1 MAAEDGE
8 RGGPRRKPKL
18 LLGRTR
24 TRSTGEETKPEP
36 AGNGEE
42 TSAGSDKQTTCR
54 GRQSDAGKRRR
65 RWWSG
70 LSSAVSCIR
79 RQEDGEASPPEG
91 ALQRQEDGEA
101 SPPEGALQRQED
113 GEASPPEGALQRQE
127 DGEASPPEGALQ
139 RQEDGEASPP
149 EGALQRQKDGEASPP
164 EGALQR
170 QEDGEASPP
179 EGALQR
185 QEDGEASPP
194 EGALQRQEDGE
205 ASPPEGA
212 LQRQEDGEA
221 SPPEGALQRQDGEA
235 SPPEG
240 AVQRQDGEA
249 SPPEGALQRQE
260 ETRKMRNVLWRFVP
274 LRKKSSPW
282 FRTKLQKFFIRAGR
296 RRFVPPGHEEDTVL
310 GTDLCASGLA
320 EIPEGPPQVQ
330 MFCYQAEH
338 LPEEPEPTAEMAD
351 PEDGPV
357 PVQMAQINQVL
368 VRDVS
373 SEEDEV
379 LFDSELVVDL
389 HDQPKFQFPPED
401 KTVQMSVPPQP
412 STNGPSIRIQL
423 CPPDDSAQEEEEEE
437 EGWVGVASA
446 ESHLLHLICSDPTER
461 QLQQAARSLVRTAM
475 TAAVDQL
482 TGEQRGSGG
491 SAHLEP
497 PGAR

>member
-8 RGGPRRKPKL
+8 RGGPRRKPRL

-24 TRSTGEETKPEP
+24 TRSTGEETKPEL

-54 GRQSDAGKRRR
+54 GRQSAAGKRRR

-149 EGALQRQKDGEASPP
+149 EGALQRQ
-164 EGALQR
+164 
-170 QEDGEASPP
+170 EDGEASPP

-185 QEDGEASPP
+185 
-194 EGALQRQEDGE
+194 
-205 ASPPEGA
+205 
-212 LQRQEDGEA
+212 
-221 SPPEGALQRQDGEA
+221 
-235 SPPEG
+235 
-240 AVQRQDGEA
+240 
-249 SPPEGALQRQE
+249 E
-260 ETRKMRNVLWRFVP
+260 EEMRKMRNVLRRFVP

-296 RRFVPPGHEEDTVL
+296 RRSVPPGHEEDTVL
-310 GTDLCASGLA
+310 GPDLCASGLA

-338 LPEEPEPTAEMAD
+338 LHEEPEPTAEMAD

-389 HDQPKFQFPPED
+389 HDQPAFQFPPED
-401 KTVQMSVPPQP
+401 KMVQMSVPPQP

-475 TAAVDQL
+475 SAAVDQL
-482 TGEQRGSGG
+482 TREQRGSGG

>member
-1 MAAEDGE
+1 MAAEQRNMATEDGE
-8 RGGPRRKPKL
+8 RGGLRRKPTGPPRL

-42 TSAGSDKQTTCR
+42 TSAVSDDQTACR
-54 GRQSDAGKRRR
+54 GRQSAAGKRRR

-70 LSSAVSCIR
+70 MSSAVGCIR

-91 ALQRQEDGEA
+91 ALQRQEDHEA
-101 SPPEGALQRQED
+101 GPPEGALQRHE
-113 GEASPPEGALQRQE
+113 
-127 DGEASPPEGALQ
+127 
-139 RQEDGEASPP
+139 
-149 EGALQRQKDGEASPP
+149 K
-164 EGALQR
+164 
-170 QEDGEASPP
+170 
-179 EGALQR
+179 
-185 QEDGEASPP
+185 
-194 EGALQRQEDGE
+194 
-205 ASPPEGA
+205 
-212 LQRQEDGEA
+212 
-221 SPPEGALQRQDGEA
+221 
-235 SPPEG
+235 
-240 AVQRQDGEA
+240 
-249 SPPEGALQRQE
+249 
-260 ETRKMRNVLWRFVP
+260 TRKMRNVLRRFVP

-282 FRTKLQKFFIRAGR
+282 FRTKLQKFFIRTGR
-296 RRFVPPGHEEDTVL
+296 RRSVPPGHEEDAVL

-320 EIPEGPPQVQ
+320 GILEGPPQVQ
-330 MFCYQAEH
+330 MFCYQAKC
-338 LPEEPEPTAEMAD
+338 LPEDPEPTAEMTD

-357 PVQMAQINQVL
+357 PVQTAHINQVL

-389 HDQPKFQFPPED
+389 HDQPAFKFPTED

-412 STNGPSIRIQL
+412 SINGPSIRIQL
-423 CPPDDSAQEEEEEE
+423 CPPDDSAQEEEEE

-446 ESHLLHLICSDPTER
+446 ESHLLHLICSDPSER
-461 QLQQAARSLVRTAM
+461 QLLQAAQSLVRTAM

-482 TGEQRGSGG
+482 TREQRGGGG